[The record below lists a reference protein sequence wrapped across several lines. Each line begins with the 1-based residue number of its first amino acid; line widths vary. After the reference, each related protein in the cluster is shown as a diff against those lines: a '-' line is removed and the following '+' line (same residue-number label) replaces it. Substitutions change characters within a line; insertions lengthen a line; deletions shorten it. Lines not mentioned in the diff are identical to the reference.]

1 MHYRT
6 LLLALAVAAAPTE
19 AQTIAVEVGHFD
31 AKPGATSARGRA
43 EFEFN
48 RDLARDIA
56 GALVQGGLVA
66 RLIGEDGRMARLSDR
81 SRAARGAALLLSVHH
96 DSVQPHFLQAWESGG
111 VPQLFSDRYAGY
123 SLFISRKNPAQGQS
137 LACAAAIGA
146 ALRGAGFVHSPH
158 HAERIAGE
166 MKPYADR
173 RNGVHFYDN
182 LVVLKTAVQPALLIE
197 AGVIVNRDE
206 ELHLADPRL
215 RAAFAQAVAA
225 GVGTCLSGRAAAA
238 RPSF

>member
-1 MHYRT
+1 MHY
-6 LLLALAVAAAPTE
+6 LIPFLALIIAAAPAH
-19 AQTIAVEVGHFD
+19 AQTIAVDVGHFD

-56 GALVQGGLVA
+56 AALAQQGMTPKLV
-66 RLIGEDGRMARLSDR
+66 GEDGRMARLSDR

-96 DSVQPHFLQAWESGG
+96 DSVQPHFLQPWAAGG
-111 VPQLFSDRYAGY
+111 TQQLFSDRYAGY

-182 LVVLKTAVQPALLIE
+182 LVVLKTASQPALLIE

-206 ELHLADPRL
+206 ELRLADPRL

-225 GVGTCLSGRAAAA
+225 GVGACLSRRAAPG

>member
-1 MHYRT
+1 
-6 LLLALAVAAAPTE
+6 
-19 AQTIAVEVGHFD
+19 
-31 AKPGATSARGRA
+31 
-43 EFEFN
+43 
-48 RDLARDIA
+48 
-56 GALVQGGLVA
+56 
-66 RLIGEDGRMARLSDR
+66 MARLSDR

-182 LVVLKTAVQPALLIE
+182 LVVLKTASQPALLIE

-206 ELHLADPRL
+206 ELRLADPRL
-215 RAAFAQAVAA
+215 RTAFAQAVVA
-225 GVGTCLSGRAAAA
+225 GVGTCLSGRATAG